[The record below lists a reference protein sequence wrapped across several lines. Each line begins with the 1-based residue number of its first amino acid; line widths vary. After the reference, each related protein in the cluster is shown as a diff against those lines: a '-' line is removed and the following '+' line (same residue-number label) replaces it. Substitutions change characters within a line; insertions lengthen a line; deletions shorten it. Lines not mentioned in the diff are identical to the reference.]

1 MSARSTIGLAGAVL
15 AAVAA
20 IALLLAGA
28 GFAPTRASGSDA
40 SDPMKSP
47 FGVMVGPCA
56 QPDARERLLCPDLR
70 MRRPFDLWFSTTAGK
85 LVLHAANDIESRGLG
100 PLEIRGK
107 RITRAKMLAHQ
118 VIYRRG
124 GGKIHRD
131 PTGHL
136 HFHPVPYQGSYW
148 KYESAAHFEMW
159 KLSSKGE
166 MLRRVSLGPKADY
179 CFRDLERTKPSG
191 RSPRRAVY
199 PGCSQSSAIRGVT
212 LGTSVG
218 WSDIYPSDYDDNL
231 INVTGLRGCFKFRQ
245 VADPLNEISEMNEK
259 NNVGSM
265 RIRLTG
271 RPGPIRSC

>member
-1 MSARSTIGLAGAVL
+1 MRARSAGVAAGCAVL
-15 AAVAA
+15 ASS
-20 IALLLAGA
+20 ILLFSSGESGLG
-28 GFAPTRASGSDA
+28 PDRASGSNPAD
-40 SDPMKSP
+40 SMKNP
-47 FGVMVGPCA
+47 FGVMIGPCA
-56 QPDARERLLCPDLR
+56 EPGARAKLLCPDLK

-85 LVLHAANDIESRGLG
+85 LLLHAANDIKSRGLG

-107 RITRAKMLAHQ
+107 RITRSKMLAHQ

-124 GGKIHRD
+124 GGKVHRD

-148 KYESAAHFEMW
+148 KYENAAHFELW
-159 KLSSKGE
+159 RLGRNGE

-179 CFRDLERTKPSG
+179 CFRDLERTKPSR
-191 RSPRRAVY
+191 RSPRSAVY
-199 PGCSQSSAIRGVT
+199 PGCSQSSSIRRVT

-231 INVTGLRGCFKFRQ
+231 INVTGLRGCFRFLQ
-245 VADPLNEISEMNEK
+245 VADPLNEVSEMNEK
-259 NNVGSM
+259 NNIGSI

-271 RPGPIRSC
+271 RPTPIRSC